1 MLIPIQTGP
10 DMSQSQQWT
19 QLGCPSCTD
28 LQSALQTGAEV
39 AGGRRASEAGTPPP
53 CLDPALVRFVAVVW
67 FSR

>member
-10 DMSQSQQWT
+10 DMSQSQQCT
-19 QLGCPSCTD
+19 QLGCPCCTD

-39 AGGRRASEAGTPPP
+39 AGGRRASEAGTPLPW
-53 CLDPALVRFVAVVW
+53 LDPALLRFVAVVW